1 MKISVVG
8 STKEGYLATKEELE
22 RLSGHAGGVCYMPD
36 NFDALLNEPL
46 KRTLGRANFTKS
58 NQHHSVFDHP
68 TINLSLENIPKA
80 LAMVLNNEG
89 MYTTSEKSARY
100 TKMVLEEGEQKL
112 YDKWLE
118 TFATLITEEYKE
130 KCPNFF
136 TDEKIGKLA
145 QENARYL
152 ISAFTPTTMVY
163 SVSYRQLNYI
173 YEMLINEI
181 NSEESDEFMTQL
193 KPAMREFCTQ
203 LEETCGEYLDR
214 DIELGVENKN
224 RKLSLIG
231 RLIKPEQYFG
241 DVYSVSYKGSLAQL
255 AQAHRHRTI
264 RYNMTLLEDPEFFVP
279 PLLVRSHAL
288 ASEWIRDCES
298 QASKF
303 PQGLLVNINEF
314 GNFDAFIL
322 KMKER
327 MCACA
332 QLEINDQTNLLLK
345 MYISELKKK
354 NHPRAEEL
362 EQYSKGSRCTFPDYT
377 CVKPC
382 GFTDGIKGDRL
393 I

>member
-8 STKEGYLATKEELE
+8 STKEGYLATKQELE

-36 NFDALLNEPL
+36 TFDSLLNEPE
-46 KRTLGRANFTKS
+46 KRTFGRANFTKL

-89 MYTTSEKSARY
+89 MYTTSEKSARF
-100 TKMVLEEGEQKL
+100 TKMVLTDGEQKL
-112 YDKWLE
+112 YDKWLD
-118 TFATLITEEYKE
+118 TYKSLITEEYKE
-130 KCPNFF
+130 KCPKFF

-173 YEMLINEI
+173 YEMMMNEI
-181 NSEESDEFMTQL
+181 NSTESNEFMTQL
-193 KPAMREFCTQ
+193 KPAMREFCAQ
-203 LEETCGEYLDR
+203 LETVCGEYLDK
-214 DIELGVENKN
+214 DIEHGVENKN

-241 DVYSVSYKGSLAQL
+241 DVYSVSYKGSIAQL

-264 RYNMTLLEDPEFFVP
+264 RYNMTLLDEPEFFVP
-279 PLLVRSHAL
+279 PIIANSDELVR
-288 ASEWIRDCES
+288 EWLNDCET
-298 QASKF
+298 QASVF
-303 PQGLLVNINEF
+303 PQGMLVNINEF
-314 GNFDAFIL
+314 GTLDTFIL

-327 MCACA
+327 KCACA
-332 QLEINDQTNLLLK
+332 QLEINQQTNLILK
-345 MYISELKKK
+345 SYVRALEEK
-354 NHPRAEEL
+354 NHSRAEEL
-362 EQYSKGSRCTFPDYT
+362 AQYTKGARCTFPDFKCT
-377 CVKPC
+377 NPC
-382 GFTDGIKGDRL
+382 GFLEGINETRT